1 MKKNTKKKK
10 KGDMDVKLNKKNW
23 TKSTRKLCEKRK
35 VKRQRIEA
43 EKERKEKEEE
53 SRKRC

>member
-43 EKERKEKEEE
+43 EKERKEQEEE